1 MLKLR
6 YSPRA
11 LLLTGAAASMLL
23 ASGLASAHAKLVKT
37 APAANASVAPPSLV
51 QVRFSEAIETKLSSL
66 KLAAADG
73 SAVTVMSMNEA
84 KDPAALS
91 IMPNTPLKPGAYT
104 ATWSVVSDDGHKTQ
118 GTFSFTVHP

>member
-1 MLKLR
+1 MFKR
-6 YSPRA
+6 THSPRA
-11 LLLTGAAASMLL
+11 WLLAGAATSMLL
-23 ASGLASAHAKLVKT
+23 ASGLAGAHAKLVT
-37 APAANASVAPPSLV
+37 TTPAANASVAPPSLI

-91 IMPNTPLKPGAYT
+91 IMPNSPLKPGAYV